1 MASAS
6 DMIKEMSLEELV
18 ALQKEV
24 SQLITQKQADQK
36 HKLAEQ
42 FKELAEKSGLELG
55 GITWTEEEGEKAP
68 KKSERKKKK
77 YHPKYRNP
85 ENPEQTWTGLGM
97 KPRWVRALLEQGKTM
112 DDLLINKD

>member
-6 DMIKEMSLEELV
+6 DMIKDLSLEELV
-18 ALQKEV
+18 ALQKEIAG
-24 SQLITQKQADQK
+24 LIAQRQTDEKQ
-36 HKLAEQ
+36 KLAEQ
-42 FKELAEKSGLELG
+42 FKELAEKSGLQLADISWQE
-55 GITWTEEEGEKAP
+55 TADKPA

-85 ENPEQTWTGLGM
+85 ENPDQTWTGLGM

-112 DDLLINKD
+112 DDLLIPKED